1 MIFQERVSNMLNA
14 FRKGLMNMNTTI
26 NVNLFVEG
34 RIVKQILLLIILAC
48 LVFNGQSYG
57 QTVAPL
63 AKGNVWVYQ
72 GKESSAKRVKYYLS
86 DTITIDGS
94 VYFVCNK
101 TITDTIFRYFR
112 LRDDGVYVCR
122 LRNKDV
128 PYYKLNYTYADTL
141 KNIEWFGIWRTV
153 LKSETQ
159 ENLFG
164 KGALVK
170 NLHANW
176 VFTQSDEKWTDEYG
190 LVSTTNPIVTGS
202 NTLIGCVI
210 NGKVYGDTSMV
221 VTSVKENNISGEF
234 SLEQNY
240 PNPFNPETTI
250 SYKVQVA
257 SQVSLKVY
265 DVLGRE
271 IVTLVD
277 EFKQPGV
284 YNSTFYTLRTSIPSG
299 VYFYKLQAGKYS
311 KVNKMMLVR

>member
-1 MIFQERVSNMLNA
+1 MIFLKRISTQLIVFEKGWLQLNTA
-14 FRKGLMNMNTTI
+14 MNI
-26 NVNLFVEG
+26 NRTAENK
-34 RIVKQILLLIILAC
+34 IVRQLLLLLILASA
-48 LVFNGQSYG
+48 FFTGQSHA

-63 AKGNVWVYQ
+63 AKGNIWIYQ
-72 GKESSAKRVKYYLS
+72 AKESSAKRVKYYLS
-86 DTITIDGS
+86 DTITIDGA
-94 VYFVCNK
+94 VYFVCKK
-101 TITDTIFRYFR
+101 TIHDTIFQYFR

-128 PYYKLNYTYADTL
+128 PYYKLNFTYADTL
-141 KNIEWFGIWRTV
+141 KNKEWFGIWRTV

-164 KGALVK
+164 KEALVK
-170 NLHANW
+170 NIHANW
-176 VFTQSDEKWTDEYG
+176 IFTKRDEKWTDEYG
-190 LVSTTNPIVTGS
+190 LVSTNNPIGNGY

-210 NGKVYGDTSMV
+210 SGKVYGDTSMT
-221 VTSVKENNISGEF
+221 VTSVEENNIPSRF

-284 YNSTFYTLRTSIPSG
+284 YNSTFDTFSSSLTSG
-299 VYFYKLQAGKYS
+299 VYFYKLQAGNFS
-311 KVNKMMLVR
+311 KVNKMMLVK

>member
-14 FRKGLMNMNTTI
+14 FMKGWMNMNATI
-26 NVNLFVEG
+26 NVNRFVEG
-34 RIVKQILLLIILAC
+34 RTVKQIVFLLILTC
-48 LVFNGQSYG
+48 FLLNGQSSG

-72 GKESSAKRVKYYLS
+72 AKESSAKRVKYYLS

-101 TITDTIFRYFR
+101 TIPDTIFRYFR
-112 LRDDGVYVCR
+112 LRNDGVYVCR

-128 PYYKLNYTYADTL
+128 PYYKLNFTYTDTL
-141 KNIEWFGIWRTV
+141 KNNEWFGIWRTV
-153 LKSETQ
+153 LKSEAQ

-164 KGALVK
+164 KEALVK
-170 NLHANW
+170 NIHANW
-176 VFTQSDEKWTDEYG
+176 VFTKSDEKWTDEYG
-190 LVSTTNPIVTGS
+190 LVSTTNPIVNGS

-221 VTSVKENNISGEF
+221 VTSVEENNIPSGF

-250 SYKVQVA
+250 SYKLQIA
-257 SQVSLKVY
+257 SHVSLKVY

-271 IVTLVD
+271 IATLVD
-277 EFKQPGV
+277 EFKLPGV
-284 YNSTFYTLRTSIPSG
+284 YNSTFYTLRSSLPSG
-299 VYFYKLQAGKYS
+299 VYFYKLQAGNFS
-311 KVNKMMLVR
+311 KVRKMMLVK